1 MKAQALKQLAARTGR
16 QVAIEKIRINPLVLS
31 ATIEGFA
38 IAEKDAS
45 AGEFTGWRR
54 LYVNFDSWSLFSG
67 EIGFQ
72 EIALDGFHARVAKGK
87 GGAMNFDDIA
97 AKLAAPDPSA
107 PPHEPKDPNAK
118 PPVIEIGELAV
129 TDAQVSFS
137 DTSLDRPFSTVA
149 GPLTFTLEKF
159 RTAGD
164 PNSPYQFQA
173 VTAAGE
179 RFAWKGTVSAD
190 PVKSR

>member
-1 MKAQALKQLAARTGR
+1 MSSPSSASGQPPSIQELRAARGARPSFARRFRRWLIAGGVIVFLILFGFFGLPPIVKAQALKQLAARTGR

-67 EIGFQ
+67 ELGFQ

-87 GGAMNFDDIA
+87 GGAMM
-97 AKLAAPDPSA
+97 
-107 PPHEPKDPNAK
+107 
-118 PPVIEIGELAV
+118 
-129 TDAQVSFS
+129 
-137 DTSLDRPFSTVA
+137 A
-149 GPLTFTLEKF
+149 G
-159 RTAGD
+159 
-164 PNSPYQFQA
+164 
-173 VTAAGE
+173 
-179 RFAWKGTVSAD
+179 
-190 PVKSR
+190 